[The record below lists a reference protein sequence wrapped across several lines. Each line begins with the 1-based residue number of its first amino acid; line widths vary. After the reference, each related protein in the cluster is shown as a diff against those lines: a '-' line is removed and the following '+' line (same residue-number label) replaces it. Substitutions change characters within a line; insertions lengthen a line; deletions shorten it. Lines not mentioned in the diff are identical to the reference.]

1 MLQTLY
7 VKNLA
12 LIEEAEI
19 HFGEGLNI
27 LSGETGAG
35 KSVLIGSIQIALGG
49 KVPKGVIRHNE
60 DTAYIELVF
69 SVEEEER
76 REALRQAGADLSG
89 DELVISRK
97 LTAGK
102 SISRVNGEFWPAAK
116 IQELT
121 GLLLDMHG
129 QHEHQSLL
137 HRQHHLEILDAYC
150 KEQTEPLKEQIRD
163 AYRKYREVQDALAAM
178 NGEEQARKREIAF
191 LQFAVEEI
199 EEANLQPGED
209 EELAVRYKK
218 LVNQQQLAS
227 GITELHERL
236 GYEGRGAA
244 GEQIGQAIH
253 ILQRIYGCDEE
264 GLQEIQAQL
273 YDVESLLTDLNQA
286 ISSYQDDLEN
296 SDEELQEVESRLDVI
311 HDLKAKYGSTIPQIL
326 DYLEEQ
332 REKLFDLQHFDEK
345 KAELE
350 KQQEELQQQL
360 QWDCDRLSQIRRAA
374 AEKMERQIVRALSEL
389 NFLQVQFEIAFRTM
403 DHFSENGT
411 DQVEFLISTNPGEE
425 VKPLVQVASGGE
437 LSRIMLAIKTVLAD
451 VDRIPTLIF
460 DEIDTGIS
468 GRTAQY
474 VSEKLAYISR
484 GHQVICISHLPQ
496 IVSMADEHFLIEKQS
511 QADSTSTEI
520 FRLSRE
526 ESIEEL
532 ARLLGGT
539 SITETTLQGARE
551 MKEQARR
558 RKREL

>member
-150 KEQTEPLKEQIRD
+150 KEQTEPLKEQIRG
-163 AYRKYREVQDALAAM
+163 AYRKYREVQDALTAM

-286 ISSYQDDLEN
+286 ISSYRDDLEN
-296 SDEELQEVESRLDVI
+296 SDEELQEVERRLDVI

-360 QWDCDRLSQIRRAA
+360 QWECDRLSQIRHAA